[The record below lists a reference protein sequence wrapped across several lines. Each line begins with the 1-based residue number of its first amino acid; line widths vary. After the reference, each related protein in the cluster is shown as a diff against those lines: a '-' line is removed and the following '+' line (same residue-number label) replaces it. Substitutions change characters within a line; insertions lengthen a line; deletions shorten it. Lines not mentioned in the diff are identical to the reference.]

1 MSREEYIASLI
12 EQGYDSLYRFAS
24 VTGIP
29 RSTLRYILSN
39 GVHKTSLENLEKICA
54 ALGITVDSLLS
65 VGQKDTDVSDMP
77 MILTEAHEKAVM
89 KKYRDTPKMQSAVDR
104 LLGV

>member
-39 GVHKTSLENLEKICA
+39 GVHKTSLEN
-54 ALGITVDSLLS
+54 
-65 VGQKDTDVSDMP
+65 MP
-77 MILTEAHEKAVM
+77 MILTDAHEKAVM